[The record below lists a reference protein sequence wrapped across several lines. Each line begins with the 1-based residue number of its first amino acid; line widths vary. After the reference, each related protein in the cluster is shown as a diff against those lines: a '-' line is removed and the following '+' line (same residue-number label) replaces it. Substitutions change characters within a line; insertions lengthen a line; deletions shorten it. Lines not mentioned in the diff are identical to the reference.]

1 MVMTMGTYQRS
12 GDDVLQ
18 QQWGVPIGI
27 APSATWNNTSGNF
40 TLDTALNQVYRN
52 GLWLRFVGV
61 GVNSSTGGPATT
73 GLYWCVMNSTTEG
86 QAYAFPNITISTT
99 VPVIT
104 GNTAFIP
111 FIPLASQLAG
121 LLPVT
126 AGSHSPL
133 ASGTYYPVA
142 NVTIPGGLMG
152 ANGAIR
158 TDFVFNTNNS
168 AGSKAAA
175 PSFANVA
182 FFGQSVSSTS
192 ITGVCTGM
200 IRNRGLTNSQV
211 SSPLANTSSTLGL
224 NFATIDTTVDQLAG
238 VYLNITTANTDWII
252 LQGGTI
258 EILPAS

>member
-18 QQWGVPIGI
+18 QQWGVPVGL

-40 TLDTALNQVYRN
+40 TLDTALNQVYSK

-61 GVNSSTGGPATT
+61 GVNSSTGGPAAT

-86 QAYAFPNITISTT
+86 QAYALSGITISTT

-133 ASGTYYPVA
+133 ASAAYYPVA

-152 ANGAIR
+152 ANGVIR
-158 TDFVFNTNNS
+158 TDFVFVSNSS
-168 AGSKAAA
+168 AGTKAAA
-175 PSFANVA
+175 PSFANGV
-182 FFGQSVSSTS
+182 FFGQGLSSTAV
-192 ITGVCTGM
+192 TGVCTAM

-211 SSPLANTSSTLGL
+211 SSPLANTSS
-224 NFATIDTTVDQLAG
+224 ATALTFTSIDTTVEQLAG
-238 VYLNITTANTDWII
+238 VFLNITTANTDWII